1 MGFARQGSNA
11 GLQEEDLSGL
21 QIIPKHWRMSGALKK
36 GRGAVDRL
44 ALCMFVGVC
53 SCRYVHKCMWELE
66 VNIFYCYLSWF
77 FFCR

>member
-53 SCRYVHKCMWELE
+53 SCRSDMCTSVCG
-66 VNIFYCYLSWF
+66 SWKSIYFIAICLVF
-77 FFCR
+77 FL